1 MEPTAISYDMLKTEE
16 GQINAVFACFGSAA
30 QHAQHFEV
38 ALGEFL
44 LLFNKLAN
52 RELTLEAFEALDQ
65 KLQKQTMGTLLRE
78 FRKYVRINDAKVD
91 RCLEL
96 ALEKRNFLMHHY
108 FRERESK
115 LGVEKERMTLLAEL
129 VQIGSLLEQATALVG
144 GMRVAFSNAMSKTEV
159 REDADEKPLFSI
171 EVALPDEK
179 A

>member
-16 GQINAVFACFGSAA
+16 GQLNAVFACFGSAA
-30 QHAQHFEV
+30 QHAQHFEA

-44 LLFNKLAN
+44 LLFNRLTN
-52 RELTLEAFEALDQ
+52 RQLTLEAFEALDQ

-78 FRKYVRINDAKVD
+78 FRKHIKIDDANVD

-115 LGVEKERMTLLAEL
+115 LGIEKDRMSLLTEL
-129 VQIGSLLEQATALVG
+129 VQIGNLLEQAAELVG
-144 GMRVAFSNAMSKTEV
+144 GMRVAFSSAMSKPQAKV
-159 REDADEKPLFSI
+159 DSDEKPLFSI
-171 EVALPDEK
+171 EV
-179 A
+179 